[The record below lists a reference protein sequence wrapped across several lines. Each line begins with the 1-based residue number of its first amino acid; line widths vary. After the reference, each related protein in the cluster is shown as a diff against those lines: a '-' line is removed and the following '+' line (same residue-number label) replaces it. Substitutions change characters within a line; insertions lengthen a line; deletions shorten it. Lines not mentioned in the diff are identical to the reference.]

1 MATKSRASVSN
12 PFGKTFQLRK
22 DIEKKYSVKDGII
35 VGAWITNP
43 VTKDRTVHPS
53 WLTGKPIWLPVILTR
68 ITAPD
73 EAPKRSYTQT
83 VTITAEEKCNFPG
96 LQDSDKAILSFSP
109 TRKLIGF
116 QLIKVLGNLTT
127 TK

>member
-35 VGAWITNP
+35 QGAWITNP
-43 VTKDRTVHPS
+43 TTKERTAHSS
-53 WLTGKPIWLPVILTR
+53 WLTGKPIWLPVILNRT
-68 ITAPD
+68 TAPD

-96 LQDSDKAILSFSP
+96 LQNSSEVLLTFSP
-109 TRKLIGF
+109 TRKLMGY
-116 QLIKVLGNLTT
+116 QLVKVTEYLTT